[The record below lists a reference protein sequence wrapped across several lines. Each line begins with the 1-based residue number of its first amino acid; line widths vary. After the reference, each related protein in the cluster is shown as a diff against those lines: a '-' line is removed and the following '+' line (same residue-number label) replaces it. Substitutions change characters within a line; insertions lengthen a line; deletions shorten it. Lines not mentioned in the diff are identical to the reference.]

1 MYIGLLHLHSN
12 LPYLLFLAIALVL
25 VLSIKGLFQK
35 TDFSAFQQKSV
46 LFSMILI
53 HIQWTVGLVLY
64 FISPNVK
71 SFSQLDMSNS
81 LERLYALEHPIMM
94 TIALVLLT
102 IARSKSK
109 KTNNSS
115 MNKTVLVLFG
125 LALGC
130 ILFCLPPSWL

>member
-1 MYIGLLHLHSN
+1 
-12 LPYLLFLAIALVL
+12 
-25 VLSIKGLFQK
+25 
-35 TDFSAFQQKSV
+35 
-46 LFSMILI
+46 MILI

>member
-35 TDFSAFQQKSV
+35 TDFSAFQQNSV

>member
-71 SFSQLDMSNS
+71 SFSQLDMTNS